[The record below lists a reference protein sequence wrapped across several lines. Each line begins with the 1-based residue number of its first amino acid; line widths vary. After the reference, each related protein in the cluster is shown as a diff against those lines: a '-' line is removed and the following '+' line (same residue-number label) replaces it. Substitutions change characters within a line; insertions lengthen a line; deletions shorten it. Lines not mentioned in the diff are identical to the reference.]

1 MQFTK
6 RHRAY
11 IRPLPRLT
19 ESGQRKL
26 VDGCAA
32 VYVEGDKE
40 SGRAL
45 TLADF
50 IGSLRKGDVA
60 VVAWLHVL
68 APPRTTTNIMP
79 RERLWKAIK
88 AIEARGATIF
98 EVHTGR
104 SSASKDDRDGMIQD
118 AIEHITSAGRAAAS
132 QQNGAKSKGRKPD
145 EIDPDESKRAKD
157 VWHDVRF
164 SSDGAAMAAGPKGWS
179 KYRYR
184 KLFGPSGR
192 GQS

>member
-19 ESGQRKL
+19 ESGQRKR

-32 VYVEGDKE
+32 VYVEGEKE
-40 SGRAL
+40 GGHTVTL
-45 TLADF
+45 TDF
-50 IGSLRKGDVA
+50 IGSLRRGNIA
-60 VVAWLHVL
+60 TVVWLHVL
-68 APPRTTTNIMP
+68 APPRKATNIRP
-79 RERLWKAIK
+79 RDELWTAIR
-88 AIEARGATIF
+88 AIEDRGATIF

-104 SSASKDDRDGMIQD
+104 SSATPLDRDGMIRD

-145 EIDPDESKRAKD
+145 EIDPDERKLAKA

-164 SSDGAAMAAGPKGWS
+164 VTDAQARAAGPKGWS
-179 KYRYR
+179 DYRYR
-184 KLFGPSGR
+184 KKFGPSGR

>member
-26 VDGCAA
+26 ADGCAQI
-32 VYVEGDKE
+32 YVEGEKE
-40 SGRAL
+40 GGKVV

-50 IGSLRKGDVA
+50 IGSLRKRDVA
-60 VVAWLHVL
+60 VVVWLHVL
-68 APPRTTTNIMP
+68 ASPRKTTSVRP
-79 RERLWKAIK
+79 RDELWKAIR

-98 EVHTGR
+98 EVNTCRH
-104 SSASKDDRDGMIQD
+104 SATLSERDGMIQD

-132 QQNGAKSKGRKPD
+132 QKNGEKSRGRAPD
-145 EIDPDESKRAKD
+145 VIDEGERKRALA

-164 SSDGAAMAAGPKGWS
+164 VSNAQAIAAGPKGWTH
-179 KYRYR
+179 YRYN

-192 GQS
+192 GQ

>member
-1 MQFTK
+1 V
-6 RHRAY
+6 RH
-11 IRPLPRLT
+11 LPRLT
-19 ESGQRKL
+19 GAGQRKL
-26 VDGCAA
+26 VEGCAQI
-32 VYVEGDKE
+32 YNEGEKE
-40 SGRAL
+40 GGHTI

-50 IGSLRKGDVA
+50 IASLRKGDIA

-68 APPRTTTNIMP
+68 ARPRTSTDIRP
-79 RERLWKAIK
+79 RDELWKAIR

-104 SSASKDDRDGMIQD
+104 HSATKIDRDGMIQD
-118 AIEHITSAGRAAAS
+118 AIEQITSAGRATAS

-145 EIDPDESKRAKD
+145 EIDPEERKLAKS

-164 SSDGAAMAAGPKGWS
+164 VTDAQARAAGPKGWS
-179 KYRYR
+179 DYRYR
-184 KLFGPSGR
+184 KQFGPSGR

>member
-26 VDGCAA
+26 VDGCAQI
-32 VYVEGDKE
+32 YVEGEREGGK
-40 SGRAL
+40 AV

-50 IGSLRKGDVA
+50 IGSLRKRDIA

-68 APPRTTTNIMP
+68 APPRKATNIRP
-79 RERLWKAIK
+79 RDELWKAIR
-88 AIEARGATIF
+88 AIEGRGATIF

-104 SSASKDDRDGMIQD
+104 HSATLSERDGMIQD

-132 QQNGAKSKGRKPD
+132 QKNGAKSLGRRPD
-145 EIDPDESKRAKD
+145 EIDPDELKLARA

-164 SSDGAAMAAGPKGWS
+164 VTDEQARAAGPKGWS
-179 KYRYR
+179 EYRYR
-184 KLFGPSGR
+184 KHLGPSGR